1 MGSLKQYSNSYGNFS
16 VTRIVTEH
24 TEWDTEK
31 QEHIKLPKQRVTK
44 KVVFTSRDLY
54 QLVDFVRAC
63 DIVSDSEGGWYDGNE
78 DDPNERVLRV
88 EFDLDIEPF

>member
-16 VTRIVTEH
+16 VTRIVTEY
-24 TEWDTEK
+24 TEWDTKK

-63 DIVSDSEGGWYDGNE
+63 DIVSDSEGGWYHGNE
-78 DDPNERVLRV
+78 DDPSERVLRV